1 MTPLQTPRHAAPDQT
16 WLAMAAFALLA
27 VFGVLARPL
36 LPIDETRY
44 LAVAWEMRIGGD
56 WIVPHLNGAAY
67 SHKPPLLFWLI
78 NLVWSLTGV
87 SATAA
92 RLVGPAFGVAAIWAV
107 SRLARRL
114 WPQDPDVGGRAA
126 MVLAGFGAFAIFAG
140 LTMFDAMLT
149 LAVIGGVF
157 SLWTAGRTWRGWVGL
172 GAALAFGALAKGPV
186 ILIHL
191 APLAL
196 SAPLWAG
203 VSWRRALTGFALAL
217 GVGLGL
223 VALWLV
229 PAVVKGGPEYRDAVL
244 WTQSAGRMTESFA
257 HARPWWFFAALAPA
271 LLWPFA
277 WSASLWRRIA
287 ALDFRGDAGLRL
299 AAIWAGSALV
309 LFSLMSGKQT
319 HYLLPALP
327 AVALIVA
334 RAMRGAP
341 LAARPAALP
350 LVALALACFAGTLGL
365 TLGDMGQILQPRVLF
380 AVLGLACLGLA
391 ALAFRVRGPQVA
403 WLGLA
408 LAALANLV
416 FLLGAPGRL
425 YDATAIAALIAPSDA
440 AGVGMLGKD
449 YNGEFTFAARLRN
462 PVALLSAKEAGAWL
476 AADPNR
482 ALVARLDRTHPDA
495 TPRTTVTYRAHAF
508 GVWGGPDGTPKGSTD
523 VALD

>member
-1 MTPLQTPRHAAPDQT
+1 MTARQAPRRAAPDQT

-56 WIVPHLNGAAY
+56 WIVPHLNGVAY

-78 NLVWSLTGV
+78 NLVWSVTGV
-87 SATAA
+87 SETAA
-92 RLVGPAFGVAAIWAV
+92 RLVGPAFGLAAIWAV

-114 WPQDPDVGGRAA
+114 WPRDPDVGGRAA

-140 LTMFDAMLT
+140 LTMFDAMLA

-157 SLWTAGRTWRGWVGL
+157 ALWTAGRSWRGWAGL

-203 VSWRRALTGFALAL
+203 VSWRRALAGFALAL

-229 PAVVKGGPEYRDAVL
+229 PAVVTGGPEYRDAVL
-244 WTQSAGRMTESFA
+244 WTQSAGRVTESFA
-257 HARPWWFFAALAPA
+257 HARSWWFFVALAPA

-277 WSASLWRRIA
+277 WSAALWRRIA
-287 ALDFRGDAGLRL
+287 ALDFRGDPGLRL

-309 LFSLMSGKQT
+309 LFSLMSGKQA

-350 LVALALACFAGTLGL
+350 LATLALVCFAVTLGL
-365 TLGDMGQILQPRVLF
+365 APANVDQILQPRALF

-391 ALAFRVRGPQVA
+391 ALAFRVRGTQVA

-425 YDATAIAALIAPSDA
+425 YDAAAIAALIAPSDA
-440 AGVGMLGKD
+440 AGVGVVGME

-462 PVALLSAKEAGAWL
+462 PVVLVPSKEAAAGL
-476 AADPNR
+476 AADPGR
-482 ALVARLDRTHPDA
+482 ALVARLDRDHPD
-495 TPRTTVTYRAHAF
+495 TPPRAIAAYRGYAF
-508 GVWGGPDGTPKGSTD
+508 GVWGGPDSALRGSND
-523 VALD
+523 VALN

>member
-1 MTPLQTPRHAAPDQT
+1 MTPAQTPRHIPLDQT
-16 WLAMAAFALLA
+16 WLAMSAFAVLA

-44 LAVAWEMRIGGD
+44 LAVAWEMRTGGD

-78 NLVWSLTGV
+78 NFVWGVTGV

-92 RLVGPAFGVAAIWAV
+92 RLVGPTFGVAAIWAV

-126 MVLAGFGAFAIFAG
+126 MVLAGLGAFAVFAG
-140 LTMFDAMLT
+140 LTMFDTMLT

-157 SLWTAGRTWRGWVGL
+157 SIWTAGRTWRGWVGL
-172 GAALAFGALAKGPV
+172 GAALALGALAKGPV

-203 VSWRRALTGFALAL
+203 VSWRQAFAGFTLAL

-229 PAVVKGGPEYRDAVL
+229 PAVLTGDAEYRNAVL

-257 HARPWWFFAALAPA
+257 HARPWWFLAALAPV

-287 ALDFRGDAGLRL
+287 ALDFRGDPGLRL
-299 AAIWAGSALV
+299 ATIWAGSALG
-309 LFSLMSGKQT
+309 LFSLMSGKQA

-327 AVALIVA
+327 AAALIVA
-334 RAMRGAP
+334 RAMGGAA
-341 LAARPAALP
+341 LAARLAALP
-350 LVALALACFAGTLGL
+350 ATALALACFAVAFGL
-365 TLGDMGQILQPRVLF
+365 APRDIAEVLQPRALL
-380 AVLGLACLGLA
+380 AVVGLACLGLA
-391 ALAFRVRGPQVA
+391 ALALRVRGAQVA
-403 WLGLA
+403 WLGLG

-440 AGVGMLGKD
+440 AGVGVLGRD

-462 PVALLSAKEAGAWL
+462 PVTLLSAKQAGAWL
-476 AADPNR
+476 AADPDR
-482 ALVARLDRTHPDA
+482 ALIARLDRDHPDGS
-495 TPRTTVTYRAHAF
+495 PRATVTYRAHAL
-508 GVWGGPDGTPKGSTD
+508 GVWGGPGGALKGSND